1 MGGNALT
8 ILADPTRARAI
19 LAEAIPILE
28 ELGDALGMGW
38 AVISTGMVDAME
50 GNLDQAEEAVLR
62 AARMFSRDGDIAGEH
77 VGLLAIGAIAAQ
89 RGDDITAMRMESAA
103 RAGARAV
110 GAELPGIGPLVV
122 PLAAAAQRL
131 PADVVERERAV
142 GAAIGA
148 KAMLEAAVGGS
159 ATSPGGGEGLRVAD
173 EADEVG

>member
-1 MGGNALT
+1 
-8 ILADPTRARAI
+8 
-19 LAEAIPILE
+19 
-28 ELGDALGMGW
+28 
-38 AVISTGMVDAME
+38 ME

-62 AARMFSRDGDIAGEH
+62 AARMFGRDGDIAGEH
-77 VGLLAIGAIAAQ
+77 VGLLAIGAIAAR

-131 PADVVERERAV
+131 SADVVERERAV

-159 ATSPGGGEGLRVAD
+159 ATSPGGGEGLGVTD
-173 EADEVG
+173 ESDEVG